1 MSDNSTFTEI
11 EQEQYSRH
19 LRLSGFGFEKQSR
32 LRNARILLV
41 GAGGLGCP
49 IGLYLAAAG
58 VGTIGVVDF
67 DRVERSNLQRQIAH
81 SVESIGQLKVDSLI
95 AAMQG
100 INPLLTYEKHP
111 ERLSEETVFRLIQN
125 YDLVLD
131 GSDNF
136 GTRFLLADACYLA
149 KIPLLQGAV
158 YEYEAQLSL
167 FLPDDGP
174 CYRCVFEEPPSRNA
188 LAPCAD
194 VGVLGVVP
202 GTAGLMMA
210 TEAIKYLTGFNQS
223 LREKLLIYNV
233 LNQTLRQIKI
243 IRNQDCPLCGQ
254 KPSILEPREL
264 TFACPSVQDQEV
276 VSINA
281 EQAQRF
287 MAEDIQLLDVREL
300 TEFRS
305 GHLPEAIHLSLRQ
318 MNEQTLARVL
328 SREKPVLAYC
338 QKGQRSQEAVR
349 ILRENGYEPVYS
361 LTGGLTDWPGKVMIS
376 Q

>member
-1 MSDNSTFTEI
+1 MPDNSSFTEI
-11 EQEQYSRH
+11 ELEQYSRH
-19 LRLSGFGFEKQSR
+19 LKLSGFGFEKQSR

-49 IGLYLAAAG
+49 MGLYLAAAG

-81 SVESIGQLKVDSLI
+81 SVEDIGRLKVDSLI

-100 INPLLTYEKHP
+100 INPLLTYQKHP
-111 ERLSEETVFRLIQN
+111 ERLSEETVLRLIQN

-136 GTRFLLADACYLA
+136 GTRFLLADACYLM
-149 KIPLLQGAV
+149 KVPLLQGAV
-158 YEYEAQLSL
+158 YEYEAQLAL
-167 FLPDDGP
+167 FVPDDGP
-174 CYRCVFEEPPSRNA
+174 CYRCVFEAPPARNA
-188 LAPCAD
+188 LAPCAE

-210 TEAIKYLTGFNQS
+210 TEAIKYLTGFSQT

-233 LNQTLRQIKI
+233 VNQTLRQIKI
-243 IRNQDCPLCGQ
+243 VRNQDCPLCGQ
-254 KPSILEPREL
+254 RPSILEPKEL
-264 TFACPSVQDQEV
+264 TSACPSVQDIEGV
-276 VSINA
+276 CIDA

-287 MAEDIQLLDVREL
+287 MAEGVQVLDVREQD
-300 TEFRS
+300 EFRS
-305 GHLPEAIHLSLRQ
+305 GHLPKAIHLSVRQ
-318 MNEQTLARVL
+318 MNAQTLARVL
-328 SREKPVLAYC
+328 NPEKPVLVYC
-338 QKGQRSQEAVR
+338 QKGFRSQEAAR
-349 ILRENGYEPVYS
+349 ILCENGYEPVYS
-361 LTGGLTDWPGKVMIS
+361 LIGGLTEWPGNILIP